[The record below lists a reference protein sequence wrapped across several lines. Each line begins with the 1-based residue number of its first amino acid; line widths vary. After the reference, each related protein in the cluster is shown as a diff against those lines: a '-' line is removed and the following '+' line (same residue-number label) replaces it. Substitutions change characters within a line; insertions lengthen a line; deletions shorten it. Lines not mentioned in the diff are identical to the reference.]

1 MPNPENIVK
10 HNFKP
15 GESGNPKGRP
25 KGAKNKR
32 TMVRDVLSLSAV
44 MPNAKF
50 TELKKLYPDIDNSM
64 SAAEVMTIAQISKAI
79 VKSDTAAYKAVM
91 DYAPDDIG
99 SEDEAEKAARYI
111 GIRDSVIDKHYRFL
125 NEEHDW
131 TILEGGSRSGKT
143 YNFLLWAFMQ
153 TLKGKFD
160 LNIIAPSFKMLELGS
175 FVDLKN
181 ILSAF
186 APDIKIPERATKID
200 LYNGSRW
207 TFEVVTNENEAKR
220 NRVNVFVNEAD
231 GIPKKVAN
239 LLGRAS
245 GRKFIDFN
253 PVRRFWAHDKIND
266 ERTNIL
272 TSTWTDNPFLSTAQ
286 LQWFEDLKT
295 RGENAPEGSPE
306 KYAYDVYYLGDYS
319 ILSGKAFE
327 LSDFN
332 IVNEVPETFDYY
344 ISYSD
349 PSLGVGAD
357 YFAGIFCGIK
367 KKQVY
372 VLDVIFSQ
380 YVKVGGYIETLKEWD
395 VIADNRCDHYA
406 ESNGVSGVVTKAVSE
421 IYQRTLSTV
430 NNTSKKDAD
439 IIVYSSV
446 AKNFKYKA
454 GGRISDFLKQCAD
467 FPNSQHDDAPDA
479 LSRGAKLIQENF
491 DIL

>member
-1 MPNPENIVK
+1 MPNPENIVE

-44 MPNAKF
+44 MPTAKF

-79 VKSDTAAYKAVM
+79 IKSDTAAYKAVM
-91 DYAPDDIG
+91 DYAPDEIG

-111 GIRDSVIDKHYRFL
+111 GIRDSIIDKHYRFL
-125 NEEHDW
+125 SEEHDW

-143 YNFLLWAFMQ
+143 YNFLLWAFTQ

-175 FVDLKN
+175 FVDVKN

-200 LYNGSRW
+200 LYNDSRW

-231 GIPKKVAN
+231 GIPKEVAN

-253 PVRRFWAHDKIND
+253 PVKRFWAHDKIND

-272 TSTWTDNPFLSTAQ
+272 TSTWTDNPFLSPAQ
-286 LQWFEDLKT
+286 LQWFADLKKN
-295 RGENAPEGSPE
+295 GEFAEEGSPE
-306 KYAYDVYYLGDYS
+306 RYAYEVYYLGNYS
-319 ILSGKAFE
+319 LLSGKAYE
-327 LSDFN
+327 LSDFD
-332 IVNEVPETFDYY
+332 IVDEVPEKFDYMM
-344 ISYSD
+344 SYAD
-349 PSLGVGAD
+349 PSLGTGND
-357 YFAGIFCGIK
+357 FFAGLLFGIRK
-367 KKQVY
+367 SQVW
-372 VLDVIFSQ
+372 VVDCIFSQ
-380 YVKVGGYIETLKEWD
+380 FTKADGYLEQLKKWD
-395 VIADNRCDHYA
+395 EQYSHMIDHYA
-406 ESNGVSGVVTKAVSE
+406 ESNGVSGVVTGAVDVK
-421 IYQRTLSTV
+421 YDGVLSPV
-430 NNTSKKDAD
+430 NNTSKKEAD
-439 IIVYSSV
+439 IIVYAST
-446 AKNFKYKA
+446 AKKFKFLRSQKM
-454 GGRISDFLKQCAD
+454 IDFLNQCAE
-467 FPNSQHDDAPDA
+467 FPNAPHDDAPDC
-479 LSRGAKLIQENF
+479 LGRGAKLLIKYF
-491 DIL
+491 DV

>member
-1 MPNPENIVK
+1 MPNPENIVE

-44 MPNAKF
+44 MPTAKF

-91 DYAPDDIG
+91 DYAPDEIG

-125 NEEHDW
+125 EEEHDW

-143 YNFLLWAFMQ
+143 YNFLLWAFTQ

-175 FVDLKN
+175 FVDVKN

-200 LYNGSRW
+200 LYNDSRW

-231 GIPKKVAN
+231 GIPKEVAN

-253 PVRRFWAHDKIND
+253 PVKRFWAHDKIND

-272 TSTWTDNPFLSTAQ
+272 TSTWTDNPFLSPAQ
-286 LQWFEDLKT
+286 LQWFADLKKN
-295 RGENAPEGSPE
+295 GEFAEEGSPE
-306 KYAYDVYYLGDYS
+306 RYAYEVYYLGNYS
-319 ILSGKAFE
+319 LLSGKAYE
-327 LSDFN
+327 LSDFD
-332 IVNEVPETFDYY
+332 IVDEVPEKFDYMM
-344 ISYSD
+344 SYAD
-349 PSLGVGAD
+349 PSLGTGND
-357 YFAGIFCGIK
+357 FFAGLLFGIRK
-367 KKQVY
+367 SQVW
-372 VLDVIFSQ
+372 VVDCIFSQ
-380 YVKVGGYIETLKEWD
+380 FTKADGYIEQLKKWD
-395 VIADNRCDHYA
+395 EQYSHMIDHYA
-406 ESNGVSGVVTKAVSE
+406 ESNGVSGVVTGAVDVK
-421 IYQRTLSTV
+421 YDGVLSSV
-430 NNTSKKDAD
+430 NNTSKKEAD
-439 IIVYSSV
+439 IIVYAST
-446 AKNFKYKA
+446 AKKFKFLRSQKM
-454 GGRISDFLKQCAD
+454 IDFLNQCAE
-467 FPNSQHDDAPDA
+467 FPNAPHDDAPDC
-479 LSRGAKLIQENF
+479 LGRGAKLLIKY
-491 DIL
+491 IGI